1 MKYLKRDL
9 MNGLKI
15 SKRMRSKTFQR
26 VLDDIE
32 KKPWFYRFKLKLKV
46 EFYTFL
52 IATKGK
58 MKKLLKT

>member
-1 MKYLKRDL
+1 
-9 MNGLKI
+9 
-15 SKRMRSKTFQR
+15 MRSKTFQR

-32 KKPWFYRFKLKLKV
+32 KKPWVYRFKLKLKV

>member
-1 MKYLKRDL
+1 